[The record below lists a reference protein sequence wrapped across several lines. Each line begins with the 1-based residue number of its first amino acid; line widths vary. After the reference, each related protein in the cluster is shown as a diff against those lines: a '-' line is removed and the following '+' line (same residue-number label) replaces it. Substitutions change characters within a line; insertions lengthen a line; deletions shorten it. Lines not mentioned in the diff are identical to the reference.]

1 MVFWGF
7 IVVTS
12 ILLFPFAVVIRAV
25 TAPFDR
31 RRIALHRFTS
41 FWASLYT
48 WCNPGWPVRITGR
61 EHIEPGRTYMLV
73 ANHES
78 LVDILVLF
86 RLFKDYKWVSK
97 VENFKVPVIGWN
109 MRMNRYVPLKRGDRE
124 SVIEMMA
131 ACRERIGEGS
141 SIMMFPEGTRST
153 TGQMRPFKAGAF
165 ELAREAGIP
174 VVPIVLRGTRNALP
188 KRGFVLQ
195 GRHAI
200 SVTVLP
206 AVPAEEVSALTS
218 SDLTTHVQQL
228 IADELARTPQP
239 EVSS

>member
-1 MVFWGF
+1 MTGARR
-7 IVVTS
+7 VVLPAGLMT
-12 ILLFPFAVVIRAV
+12 LPGPVAAAEAV
-25 TAPFDR
+25 TASAMSLRDIVCTELTKGLAAR
-31 RRIALHRFTS
+31 GVAFTFPS
-41 FWASLYT
+41 IEKVTNTKDSL
-48 WCNPGWPVRITGR
+48 
-61 EHIEPGRTYMLV
+61 
-73 ANHES
+73 
-78 LVDILVLF
+78 
-86 RLFKDYKWVSK
+86 
-97 VENFKVPVIGWN
+97 
-109 MRMNRYVPLKRGDRE
+109 
-124 SVIEMMA
+124 IEMMA

-206 AVPAEEVSALTS
+206 AVPAEEGSALTS